1 MESIRR
7 TYSRIRPL
15 LVVHGLG
22 QTRQSQATDPISV
35 PHLNVQKGSVP
46 LMTVK
51 AHDAKIYGVSWSRIR
66 PNELLSCSLDSTV
79 KVWDVSAA
87 VEHYTSGLS
96 ANTVPSLASDSYD
109 IRPSRVART
118 RYPVS
123 RARAVPFG
131 DGFLTM
137 PQRGENVLELWSHQ
151 HGLHEPVH
159 TFYGLGDIA
168 KEFVWRTRTSAAS
181 SMREWPRLSENT
193 TNLLEAEGSVQL
205 VTWGKDH
212 ALRFIP
218 VEANLTEAS
227 RIAVVCASNP
237 NTAHRNWA
245 LHPPASPFQTPTY
258 LHPTLP
264 TRAPIF
270 SAPSSNRRCPSP
282 PTSTRSSTPSASA
295 ASPKSL
301 LPSCCPSTSRLRH
314 LPLRMPNRVC

>member
-1 MESIRR
+1 
-7 TYSRIRPL
+7 
-15 LVVHGLG
+15 
-22 QTRQSQATDPISV
+22 
-35 PHLNVQKGSVP
+35 
-46 LMTVK
+46 MTVK

-181 SMREWPRLSENT
+181 SMREWLGYLRTQLTLWKPRVLSNSSLGVKT
-193 TNLLEAEGSVQL
+193 TLCGS
-205 VTWGKDH
+205 
-212 ALRFIP
+212 
-218 VEANLTEAS
+218 
-227 RIAVVCASNP
+227 
-237 NTAHRNWA
+237 
-245 LHPPASPFQTPTY
+245 
-258 LHPTLP
+258 
-264 TRAPIF
+264 
-270 SAPSSNRRCPSP
+270 
-282 PTSTRSSTPSASA
+282 
-295 ASPKSL
+295 SL
-301 LPSCCPSTSRLRH
+301 LRRT
-314 LPLRMPNRVC
+314 